1 MSSKPNNTEH
11 CTDQYRDSEIAILKV
26 RLPSKEE
33 MMNGDVQFS
42 NEEIRILEQPDFSNH
57 LENAIETP
65 SSAAALSHT
74 PTITKT
80 NRRAAIGDKVW
91 TD

>member
-1 MSSKPNNTEH
+1 M
-11 CTDQYRDSEIAILKV
+11 I
-26 RLPSKEE
+26 
-33 MMNGDVQFS
+33 NGDVQFS

-57 LENAIETP
+57 MENAIENP
-65 SSAAALSHT
+65 SSATTLHHT